1 MYSYVC
7 VAGTFDGL
15 HAGHEVLLKRAFSEG
30 ARVLIGVTSDG
41 YVSDHKQG
49 VVRPYDVRICDLSV
63 WLEKRGFAIR
73 SAIVSIHDPFEPAA
87 SDPSLEALIVSAESE
102 ARGSELNRMRKA
114 LGLAPLSLVVVP
126 MLNAEDMHPI
136 SATRVRAG
144 VIDRV
149 GRLLMPEALREELI
163 KPLGRVLSGSDI
175 QTSFQGNKARNII
188 TVGDRTA
195 QTILAAGITPYLM
208 IIDNKVNREDFREL
222 QPIFAERNI
231 EKVVVQSG
239 PGFISNAA
247 IDAIQKGLV
256 GLRQSPLVIEV
267 NGEEDLLTIP
277 VIMFAPLGSV
287 VYYGQPEGVG
297 SSSHGIVEVLV
308 TRESQESAAALL
320 SRFAPHTPLATAV

>member
-1 MYSYVC
+1 MYTYVC

-15 HAGHEVLLKRAFSEG
+15 HAGHEVLLIRAFSEG
-30 ARVLIGVTSDG
+30 TRVLIGVTSDG

-49 VVRPYDVRICDLSV
+49 VVRPYDIRIRDLNV
-63 WLEKRGFAIR
+63 WLENRGFATR
-73 SAIVSIHDPFEPAA
+73 SAIVPIHDPFEPAA
-87 SDPSLEALIVSAESE
+87 SDPSLEALIVSSESE
-102 ARGSELNRMRKA
+102 ERGSELNRRRKA

-195 QTILAAGITPYLM
+195 QTILAAGITPNLM

-222 QPIFAERNI
+222 QPVFAERNI
-231 EKVVVQSG
+231 EKVAVQSG
-239 PGFISNAA
+239 PGFISNTA

-256 GLRQSPLVIEV
+256 GIQQAPLVIEV

-277 VIMFAPLGSV
+277 AIMFAPLGSV

-297 SSSHGIVEVLV
+297 SSHGIVEVLV
-308 TRESQESAAALL
+308 TLESQESAAALL
-320 SRFAPHTPLATAV
+320 SRFAPHTPLATTV

>member
-15 HAGHEVLLKRAFSEG
+15 HAGHEVLLMRAFTEG
-30 ARVLIGVTSDG
+30 ACVLIGVTSDA

-49 VVRPYDVRICDLSV
+49 VIHPYEVRIRDLSV
-63 WLEKRGFAIR
+63 WLEKRGFAR
-73 SAIVSIHDPFEPAA
+73 HSAIVPIHDPFEPAA

-102 ARGSELNRMRKA
+102 ARGSELNRMRKS

-222 QPIFAERNI
+222 QPVFAERNI
-231 EKVVVQSG
+231 EKVAVQSG
-239 PGFISNAA
+239 PGFISNTA

-256 GLRQSPLVIEV
+256 GIRQAPLVIEV

-277 VIMFAPLGSV
+277 AIMFAPLGSV

-297 SSSHGIVEVLV
+297 SSHGIVEVLV
-308 TRESQESAAALL
+308 TLESQESAAALL
-320 SRFAPHTPLATAV
+320 SRFAPHTPLATTV